1 MMRAS
6 LLLPLLMLGGCITLL
21 PDPPP
26 PPRVFVLEA
35 SDIARAEGAEIDA
48 VIGVASPDGPRAI
61 LGSDMIWRTGHE
73 LAFVAATQWAG
84 RADDALQ
91 GMLVE
96 TLLRQGRFDGVT
108 RSGGARSAFD
118 VRWDVQEFQI
128 DGDAMRAR
136 FRADVRIMAS
146 PGRRLIA
153 QEIITAEAPVSSRSA
168 SEAAEAL
175 ARAAREGSARIGMF
189 AADAAAAE
197 LQRAATA
204 ETETD

>member
-1 MMRAS
+1 
-6 LLLPLLMLGGCITLL
+6 
-21 PDPPP
+21 
-26 PPRVFVLEA
+26 
-35 SDIARAEGAEIDA
+35 
-48 VIGVASPDGPRAI
+48 
-61 LGSDMIWRTGHE
+61 
-73 LAFVAATQWAG
+73 
-84 RADDALQ
+84 
-91 GMLVE
+91 
-96 TLLRQGRFDGVT
+96 
-108 RSGGARSAFD
+108 
-118 VRWDVQEFQI
+118 
-128 DGDAMRAR
+128 MRAR